1 MALCWSLQPRGLK
14 LLQMLLPQMHLL
26 QIRRVEIKV
35 ALMVPSL
42 RKAPAVAAKI
52 KVVISLPRALAVTS
66 LRAAP
71 AVVAKIKVAPA
82 VTKRAKA
89 EAEIRSE

>member
-1 MALCWSLQPRGLK
+1 MH
-14 LLQMLLPQMHLL
+14 LLQMLLL

-35 ALMVPSL
+35 TLVVTSL
-42 RKAPAVAAKI
+42 RAAPAVAARI
-52 KVVISLPRALAVTS
+52 KVVISLPRALVVTS
-66 LRAAP
+66 LRATP
-71 AVVAKIKVAPA
+71 AVAAKIKVAPA